1 MLLNVKKTIV
11 GEVVAVKLVNG
22 QEIITKL
29 ISIEGSTYTLSR
41 PYVLMLVRD
50 ADGTPTVTFAPFS
63 MGIDDN
69 RDTTYE
75 IDRAQMIFTPVA
87 ARADAAKQYLQTTS
101 GIEIVGAGS
110 IQV

>member
-1 MLLNVKKTIV
+1 MLLNIQKSII

-22 QEIITKL
+22 QEVISKL
-29 ISIEGSTYTLSR
+29 TSVVGSTYTLAR

-50 ADGTPTVTFAPFS
+50 ENGHPTVTFAPFS

-69 RDTTYE
+69 SNTAYE
-75 IDRAQMIFTPVA
+75 IDRSHMIFTPVA

-101 GIEIVGAGS
+101 GIEIVGAGG

>member
-1 MLLNVKKTIV
+1 MLLKKSLV

-29 ISIEGSTYTLSR
+29 TAHEGTVYTLAR

-50 ADGTPTVTFAPFS
+50 ETGQPTVTFAPFS
-63 MGIDDN
+63 MGVDDN
-69 RDTTYE
+69 RDTAYE

-87 ARADAAKQYLQTTS
+87 ARPDAAKQYLQTTS
-101 GIEIVGAGS
+101 GIELVGAGG

>member
-1 MLLNVKKTIV
+1 MLLNIQKSII

-29 ISIEGSTYTLSR
+29 TGIEGTVYTLAR
-41 PYVLMLVRD
+41 PYVLMLVR
-50 ADGTPTVTFAPFS
+50 GENGEPTVTFAPFS

-69 RDTTYE
+69 RDTVYE
-75 IDRAQMIFTPVA
+75 IDRSHMVFTPVA

-101 GIEIVGAGS
+101 GIEIVGAGG